1 MSKPSQIEVYRRYA
15 AQCVAV
21 AQTCPDTEG
30 KLVLLEMARGWLLL
44 AKQAAQNGETTLLY
58 ETPVQDLHAD

>member
-1 MSKPSQIEVYRRYA
+1 M
-15 AQCVAV
+15 
-21 AQTCPDTEG
+21 
-30 KLVLLEMARGWLLL
+30 LLEMARGWLLL